1 MVRFFFFFILFSQS
15 VWAIDLSDSLSISLG
30 MVNVSFTESEST
42 LASEEG
48 EETEEA
54 GSGSSA
60 VISLDLTY
68 NRPLDERK
76 DFFARL
82 IVPFM
87 TSTGS
92 GLVLGSGGMN
102 YYFSGLSSD
111 IKSEDPN
118 VQVRISPDMR
128 YYVGGELGFG
138 YLIYTTESAKKSDIL
153 LNIGGHGGVLYSF
166 RDHWS
171 IKGELGIGK
180 GVGTK
185 VSTTMMKVFFGL
197 SYTY

>member
-1 MVRFFFFFILFSQS
+1 M
-15 VWAIDLSDSLSISLG
+15 AADLSDSFSISLG

-42 LASEEG
+42 LASDDG
-48 EETEEA
+48 EEPEEA

-68 NRPLDERK
+68 NRPLDEKK
-76 DFFARL
+76 DVYGRI

-87 TSTGS
+87 TTTGS

-111 IKSEDPN
+111 IKTDDQD
-118 VQVRISPDMR
+118 VKVRISPDMR

-153 LNIGGHGGVLYSF
+153 LNIGGHGGLLYSF

-171 IKGELGIGK
+171 VKGELGIGK

-185 VSTTMMKVFFGL
+185 VSTTMMKVIFGVN
-197 SYTY
+197 YTY